1 MAELIRVFEYN
12 RNHTLNFLDFLMIFF
27 FIDFILN
34 FFKMQQR
41 DVLIKQPK

>member
-1 MAELIRVFEYN
+1 MAEVSRVFQYSP
-12 RNHTLNFLDFLMIFF
+12 NHTLNFLDFLMIFF